1 VIHVGC
7 RSFLDFVEMVKPHVP
22 HVDLAYKIDISG
34 YTEPEFTKMRSHE
47 RPYIIKMFEEGR
59 SCTEIDTQTGFSVS
73 AVSLVLR
80 DHTGKKER
88 LDNTSG
94 ITGVGRQ
101 GTRWKAEIGLGEKC
115 LHLGNY
121 KDKYHAVC
129 IRKEAEKLRRSGVVG
144 VDDFY
149 KLREKYAQFRDM
161 PGRCKVS

>member
-1 VIHVGC
+1 
-7 RSFLDFVEMVKPHVP
+7 M
-22 HVDLAYKIDISG
+22 
-34 YTEPEFTKMRSHE
+34 
-47 RPYIIKMFEEGR
+47 
-59 SCTEIDTQTGFSVS
+59 
-73 AVSLVLR
+73 
-80 DHTGKKER
+80 
-88 LDNTSG
+88 
-94 ITGVGRQ
+94 GRQ